1 MTDWLPEFVAHH
13 MALQSAKSPATQQLL
28 AQAGGMRLFGT
39 IGADIFLRPDG
50 STRAL
55 IEGGRDEPDRW
66 EENSA
71 SEHLSALVIATK
83 AFPELARLLPQRP
96 IDADTCTACGGSG
109 RIHGIVCGTCSGLG
123 WRNAAA
129 I

>member
-1 MTDWLPEFVAHH
+1 
-13 MALQSAKSPATQQLL
+13 MARQSAESPATQSLL

-39 IGADIFLRPDG
+39 IGADVFLRPDG
-50 STRAL
+50 STCAL
-55 IEGGRDEPDRW
+55 VEGGRDEPDRW

-83 AFPELARLLPQRP
+83 AFPELARLLPRRP
-96 IDADTCTACGGSG
+96 NDAESCAACHGSG

-129 I
+129 L